1 MMAGLPWILIGV
13 LAATGIGMALISSL
27 VGMRQKIE
35 NPAWWGLYA
44 IWITIVLIL
53 DVAAPFR
60 TILFAS
66 ILAGLLHGSTQS
78 LLLDRYITNN
88 PWYAAQMQ
96 APRRRLVMQFLLM
109 GLGVGTVFGALVAGI
124 AWGLARVFG

>member
-53 DVAAPFR
+53 SSPASSRDSSTGAPN
-60 TILFAS
+60 LYSS
-66 ILAGLLHGSTQS
+66 IDTL
-78 LLLDRYITNN
+78 RIT
-88 PWYAAQMQ
+88 PGM
-96 APRRRLVMQFLLM
+96 PRRCRRHED
-109 GLGVGTVFGALVAGI
+109 GS
-124 AWGLARVFG
+124 